1 MKYYKIYGYDHTN
14 LNLSDKAEK
23 TYSESDSDRIVEREV
38 DGKLIYEIY
47 NNAMG
52 RDQLIK
58 GNMMADEVDE
68 FYCDLADE
76 IEEQLI

>member
-1 MKYYKIYGYDHTN
+1 MKNYKIYGDEHTK
-14 LNLSDKAEK
+14 LNLCPKAEK
-23 TYSESDSDRIVEREV
+23 AYIESDSDRIIERDV